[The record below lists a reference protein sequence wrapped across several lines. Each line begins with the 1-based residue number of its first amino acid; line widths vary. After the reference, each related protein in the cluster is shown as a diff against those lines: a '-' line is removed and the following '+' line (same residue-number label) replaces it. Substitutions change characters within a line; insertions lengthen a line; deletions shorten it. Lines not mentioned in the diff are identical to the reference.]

1 MTRFISMVLNAFWVG
16 DTTPL
21 PRFIQMATCSIVCT
35 VLSVLCPGDLIYAT
49 ERVLILSFKLQ
60 INLPC
65 GNNDHET
72 NSLLMS
78 FNFCYSKVNYLLYG
92 LYINS

>member
-1 MTRFISMVLNAFWVG
+1 MVFSAFWVG
-16 DTTPL
+16 DTMSTPR
-21 PRFIQMATCSIVCT
+21 PPFTQMVACSILYT
-35 VLSVLCPGDLIYAT
+35 VLSVLCPGDLILVYAT
-49 ERVLILSFKLQ
+49 ERVLILPLKLQ

-78 FNFCYSKVNYLLYG
+78 
-92 LYINS
+92 I